1 MRISVKGR
9 YALAASI
16 VIADKQASESNV
28 TVGSISDELGISKI
42 YLEQVFAQ
50 LKKVGIL
57 TSTKGPKG
65 GYQFARSPGG
75 ISAWEVLC
83 ALETGMAEQPE
94 DTVGGSDPGIEMALK
109 EKIYAPLD
117 LALEEALSAISI
129 QDLCDFAVAQRAE
142 QSFMMGL

>member
-9 YALAASI
+9 YALAAAI
-16 VIADKQASESNV
+16 VIADRQASGANV

-50 LKKVGIL
+50 LKKTGVL

-65 GYQFARSPGG
+65 GYQFARPMTA
-75 ISAWEVLC
+75 ITAWDVLSS
-83 ALETGMAEQPE
+83 LEANLADKAE
-94 DTVGGSDPGIEMALK
+94 DTVGDADPGIEMALR
-109 EKIYAPLD
+109 EKVYDPVDAAIAA
-117 LALEEALSAISI
+117 ALTAITV
-129 QDLCDFAVAQRAE
+129 QDLHDYTVSQRAD

>member
-9 YALAASI
+9 YALAAVI
-16 VIADKQASESNV
+16 VIADKQASEVNI

-65 GYQFARSPGG
+65 GYQFARSAGN
-75 ISAWEVLC
+75 ITAWEVLS
-83 ALETGMAEQPE
+83 ALETGLSEQAD
-94 DTVGGSDPGIEMALK
+94 DTVGDNDPGIEMALQNMVY
-109 EKIYAPLD
+109 EPVDAA
-117 LALEEALSAISI
+117 LAGALSAVTV
-129 QDLCDFAVAQRAE
+129 QDLCDFTIKQRAE
-142 QSFMMGL
+142 QSYMIGL